1 MKNIL
6 NYDNVDNKKTSWSQ
20 PKTGNTKF
28 IKIEE
33 NALIALQERAL
44 HLPRVLLIIYR
55 LCQFSVDK

>member
-6 NYDNVDNKKTSWSQ
+6 NYNNVDNKKASWSQ
-20 PKTGNTKF
+20 SKTGNTKF

-44 HLPRVLLIIYR
+44 HLPRVLLINY
-55 LCQFSVDK
+55 